1 MEGHTLNP
9 ARCVAFASSLVL
21 LGCLTGLIVMLAT
34 MHQCTSLCPTS
45 PDSIKQPDVLVNVV
59 APHPEQPIPVPTNP
73 DGTTNNVLEVSIT
86 SITTSEIYKQE
97 KSPDGKNVASDSKAV
112 IVFDPSPV
120 NSGTT
125 KK

>member
-1 MEGHTLNP
+1 
-9 ARCVAFASSLVL
+9 
-21 LGCLTGLIVMLAT
+21 
-34 MHQCTSLCPTS
+34 MHQCTSSCPTS
-45 PDSIKQPDVLVNVV
+45 PDSIKPDVLVNVV
-59 APHPEQPIPVPTNP
+59 APEQPNPNQPEQPNPNQPEQPIPV

-97 KSPDGKNVASDSKAV
+97 KSPDGKNVASDSNAL

>member
-1 MEGHTLNP
+1 
-9 ARCVAFASSLVL
+9 
-21 LGCLTGLIVMLAT
+21 

-45 PDSIKQPDVLVNVV
+45 PDSIKQPDVLGNVV
-59 APHPEQPIPVPTNP
+59 APEQPNPNQPEQPIPV
-73 DGTTNNVLEVSIT
+73 DGTTNNVIEVSIT

-97 KSPDGKNVASDSKAV
+97 KSPDGKNVASDSNAL